1 MNGLVMAAQLI
12 LGLAILVTLHE
23 LGHFLAARAFGIR
36 VEKFFLFFD
45 AWGFKFFSFKRG
57 DTEYGLGWL
66 PLGGYVKISGMIDE
80 SMDKE
85 SMKLP
90 PQPWEF
96 RSKPAWQRLIVMV
109 GGVTMNVILGVV
121 IYTAILLHYDKQY
134 LANKDVTDGIYAFD
148 LGEKIGLKTGDRI
161 TAINGKPF
169 ERFEELLSSKVI
181 FGCDLTVE
189 RGGEIL
195 HVTVPDDFFYDV
207 SQSGKGFFLST
218 YKTTIVV
225 DSIIPG
231 KPAQAAGMLKGDRV
245 IAFNGQRTASS
256 DGARKIIR
264 ENIKKPVSLQLVR
277 GTDTL
282 HLQPL
287 VSDSG
292 TIGVVFKGDIG
303 NYPKTPY
310 TFGSAVKMGTADAME
325 AIIGN
330 IKGLKQIFVGKAKA
344 SESLQGPIGIATIYG
359 GTWDWHWFW
368 KITGLLSMILAFMNI
383 LPIPALDG
391 GHVVFLVIEAV
402 TKRKF
407 SDRFM
412 ERAQITGMVILL
424 ALMAFTIGND
434 IWKHVIN

>member
-1 MNGLVMAAQLI
+1 MNGLIMAAQLI

-36 VEKFFLFFD
+36 VEKFYLFFD
-45 AWGFKFFSFKRG
+45 AWGFKFFSIKRG
-57 DTEYGLGWL
+57 ETEYGLGWL

-80 SMDKE
+80 SMDKDA
-85 SMKLP
+85 MKLP

-96 RSKPAWQRLIVMV
+96 RSKPAWQRLIVMI
-109 GGVTMNVILGVV
+109 GGVTMNVILGIV
-121 IYTAILLHYDKQY
+121 IYTAILLHYDKAY
-134 LANKDVTDGIYAFD
+134 LANKDVTDGIYTFE
-148 LGEKIGLKTGDRI
+148 LGEKIGLKNGDKI

-169 ERFEELLSSKVI
+169 ERFEELLSSRVI

-189 RGGEIL
+189 RGGQII
-195 HVTVPDDFFYDV
+195 HVRVPDDFYFDV
-207 SQSGKGFFLST
+207 TKTGKGFFIST
-218 YKTTIVV
+218 YRTTILV
-225 DSIIPG
+225 DSIVPG
-231 KPAQAAGMLKGDRV
+231 KPADAAGLMKGDKI
-245 IAFNGQRTASS
+245 IAFNGIRTASS
-256 DGARKIIR
+256 DGAKKIIK
-264 ENIKKPVSLQLVR
+264 ENTRKPVNLSVIR
-277 GTDTL
+277 GIDTL
-282 HLQPL
+282 QFKPL

-292 TIGVVFKGDIG
+292 TIGIVLRPDMGK
-303 NYPKTPY
+303 YPMTPY
-310 TFGSAVKMGTADAME
+310 TFGSALSIGTSDAVE

-330 IKGLKQIFVGKAKA
+330 VKGLKQIFVGKAKA

-359 GTWDWHWFW
+359 SVWDWHWFW

-407 SDRFM
+407 SDKFM

>member
-1 MNGLVMAAQLI
+1 MAAQLI

-85 SMKLP
+85 AMKLP

-96 RSKPAWQRLIVMV
+96 RSKPAWQRLIVMI
-109 GGVTMNVILGVV
+109 GGVTMNVILGIF
-121 IYTAILLHYDKQY
+121 IYTSILLHYDKEY
-134 LANKDVTDGIYAFD
+134 LANKDVNDGIYAFE
-148 LGEKIGLKTGDRI
+148 LGEKVGLKTGDKI

-169 ERFEELLSSKVI
+169 LRFEELLSSKVI
-181 FGCDLTVE
+181 FGSDLTVD
-189 RGGEIL
+189 RDGKTL
-195 HVTVPDDFFYDV
+195 HVIIPEDFFFDV
-207 SQSGKGFFLST
+207 TKSGKGFFIGTNRISLLA
-218 YKTTIVV
+218 
-225 DSIIPG
+225 DSVIPG
-231 KPAQAAGMLKGDRV
+231 KPAYVSGLRSGDKV
-245 IAFNGQRTASS
+245 LSMNGKRSASS
-256 DGARKIIR
+256 EGAIKIIK
-264 ENIKKPVSLQLVR
+264 ENAGKEVDLVTVR
-277 GTDTL
+277 GADTIL
-282 HLQPL
+282 LKPL

-292 TIGVVFKGDIG
+292 IIGVYFRPDLG
-303 NYPKTPY
+303 NYTMTPY
-310 TFGSAVKMGTADAME
+310 TFGSALSLGTSDAVE

-344 SESLQGPIGIATIYG
+344 SDSLQGPIGIATIYG
-359 GTWDWHWFW
+359 SVWDWHWFW

-407 SDRFM
+407 SDKFM